1 MNISIKVGYQ
11 SIILKDVSANVV
23 DLIMRSKVYDYT
35 YINGVR
41 HDYISNDKIDIIVIA
56 TNDIPQLSFDDIEN
70 MKLDMENGNQD
81 SVI

>member
-41 HDYISNDKIDIIVIA
+41 YDYISNDRIDINVIA
-56 TNDIPQLSFDDIEN
+56 TNDIPQLSFDDVEN
-70 MKLDMENGNQD
+70 MKLDIENGNQD
-81 SVI
+81 SVE